1 MSAEGFSPAQ
11 LQRILNR
18 FPAARYWVA
27 YSGGLDSHVLLHALS
42 QLTTPADST
51 RRHTLSPLTG
61 GHHTTFPPP
70 STGGGGGEGEVSES
84 KALHSDRGF
93 ELYAVHVDHGL
104 QTNSAQWVKH
114 CEEVCAELQI
124 PLHSLQIKIKLQQGE
139 SLEAAA
145 RDARYQAIAALIED
159 GDALLTAHH
168 QDDQAET
175 VLLQLLRGAGPAG
188 LAGMPE
194 CSAFPKGLHVRPLLN
209 FTQAQLR
216 AYAETQQLTWVED
229 HSNRDLRFDRNYL
242 RHEITPRLRARWPS
256 YAHTLSRS
264 ATHSAEAA
272 QLMEALAEIDS
283 GNTDTLSVTA
293 LRALD
298 EARQRNV
305 LRTWIKRLGLP
316 LPNAT
321 HLDRVL
327 HDVVNAKYDS
337 TPLVHW
343 PGAEVRRYRDL
354 IHAMHPLPSHDP
366 GQILIWD
373 TDIPLTLSNGLGR
386 LMAVPI
392 KGKGI
397 KATLWQTLPVT
408 VRFRLGGER
417 CRPVGRKENHELK
430 KLFQESGI
438 PPWLR
443 DRIPLIYLGEQLAVV
458 ADLWLC
464 EPFQADQEEMG
475 IKFNV
480 VRP

>member
-27 YSGGLDSHVLLHALS
+27 YSGGLDSHVLLHALAHLAAAPHS
-42 QLTTPADST
+42 AGQRKIPP
-51 RRHTLSPLTG
+51 PLT
-61 GHHTTFPPP
+61 
-70 STGGGGGEGEVSES
+70 GGGEGEG
-84 KALHSDRGF
+84 GF
-93 ELYAVHVDHGL
+93 ELHAVHVDHGL
-104 QTNSAQWVKH
+104 QPDSEDWVRH
-114 CEEVCAELQI
+114 CEKVCAELQI
-124 PLHSLQIKIKLQQGE
+124 PLFALHLNISIDPGA

-145 RDARYQAIAALIED
+145 RDARYQAFAVLIED
-159 GDALLTAHH
+159 GDVLLTAHH

-188 LAGMPE
+188 LAAMPE
-194 CSAFPKGLHVRPLLN
+194 CAAFSKSLHVRPLLN
-209 FTQAQLR
+209 FTQEQLR
-216 AYAETQQLTWVED
+216 VYAETHHLAWVED

-256 YAHTLSRS
+256 YARTLSRS
-264 ATHSAEAA
+264 ATHCAEAA
-272 QLMEALAEIDS
+272 QLMQALAEMDS
-283 GNTDTLSVTA
+283 GAPDTLSVTA

-298 EARQRNV
+298 ETRQRNV
-305 LRTWIKRLGLP
+305 LRAWIKRLGLP
-316 LPNAT
+316 LPNAA

-327 HDVVNAKYDS
+327 RDVVYAKYDS

-354 IHAMHPLPSHDP
+354 IHAMQPLPSHNP

-373 TDIPLTLSNGLGR
+373 TDTPLMLPNELGR
-386 LMAVPI
+386 LTATPI

-397 KATLWQTLPVT
+397 KAALWQTLPVT
-408 VRFRLGGER
+408 VRFRRGGER

-430 KLFQESGI
+430 KLFQASGI
-438 PPWLR
+438 PPWQR
-443 DRIPLIYLGEQLAVV
+443 DRIPLVYLGEQLAAV

-464 EPFQADQEEMG
+464 EPFQADSEEMG
-475 IKFNV
+475 IKING